1 MSIEKTI
8 AENTAAVLKL
18 TETLLALNLQAPAT
32 AAQPEVEAAKKP
44 DAQKETPAHTPR
56 TAAGDDASGKKDASS
71 DSGASSAGDAPP
83 ADEQAAQ
90 TTPDADAET
99 VTYEQASAAVT
110 GLAKTKGRAVA
121 IAVLKKFGATKL
133 PEVKPGQFAAL
144 IKACAEA

>member
-18 TETLLALNLQAPAT
+18 TETLLALNLQPI
-32 AAQPEVEAAKKP
+32 AAQPESDAAKKP
-44 DAQKETPAHTPR
+44 DAQKDTTARTPR
-56 TAAGDDASGKKDASS
+56 TAAAGDASDKTGASS
-71 DSGASSAGDAPP
+71 DSDAPP
-83 ADEQAAQ
+83 AGDAQTAGEPAAQ
-90 TTPDADAET
+90 TTPDAESEP

-121 IAVLKKFGATKL
+121 IDVLKKFGATKL
-133 PEVKPGQFAAL
+133 PEVKPEQFAAL

>member
-18 TETLLALNLQAPAT
+18 TETLLALNLQPI
-32 AAQPEVEAAKKP
+32 AARPEAESAKKP
-44 DAQKETPAHTPR
+44 DAGKETPARTPR
-56 TAAGDDASGKKDASS
+56 TAAAGDASEKKGASS
-71 DSGASSAGDAPP
+71 ESGASSAGDAPP
-83 ADEQAAQ
+83 ADEPAAQ
-90 TTPDADAET
+90 TTPDADAAP

-121 IAVLKKFGATKL
+121 IDVLKKFGATKL
-133 PEVKPGQFAAL
+133 PEVKPEQFAAL